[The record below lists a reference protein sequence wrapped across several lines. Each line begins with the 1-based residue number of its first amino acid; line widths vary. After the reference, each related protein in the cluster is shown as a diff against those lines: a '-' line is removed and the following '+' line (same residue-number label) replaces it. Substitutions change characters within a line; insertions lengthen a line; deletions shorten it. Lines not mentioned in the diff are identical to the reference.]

1 MSAGCWKF
9 WIQPILWHAFSEI
22 VLAFLCLHMGM
33 NMLASEVQG
42 WAEPGNNFANWEYE
56 MALEDRDIFKVVC
69 ERFADQPMEFVM
81 LQYAKAKRINMEIE
95 RQAASDFLEDEPVE
109 EEVID
114 TTVVEEETA
123 APRKKWSRRSFKVK
137 PQDSITED
145 VIYCCL
151 CGEARQNLTVKHLAK
166 HGITVEEYKKLCGFP
181 PDQRLMSNKRLAKSK
196 EIIAH
201 AQQARLEKRQGA
213 SDEG

>member
-1 MSAGCWKF
+1 
-9 WIQPILWHAFSEI
+9 
-22 VLAFLCLHMGM
+22 
-33 NMLASEVQG
+33 
-42 WAEPGNNFANWEYE
+42 
-56 MALEDRDIFKVVC
+56 MALEDREIFKAIC
-69 ERFADQPMEFVM
+69 ERFADQPIEFVM

-95 RQAASDFLEDEPVE
+95 RQAGTEYMEEEPVE

-114 TTVVEEETA
+114 TVAVEEEA
-123 APRKKWSRRSFKVK
+123 APPRKRWNKRSLKIK

-151 CGEARQNLTVKHLAK
+151 CGEARQSLTAKHLAK
-166 HGITVEEYKKLCGFP
+166 HGISVADYKKLCGFP
-181 PDQRLMSNKRLAKSK
+181 PNQRLMSNKRLAKSK

-213 SDEG
+213 NGG